1 MRPAT
6 VLLVFLLGCGFIE
19 RNPDAAPEQSP
30 AAEPAERFG
39 VTALH
44 PERVELSQLGASWY
58 LNWSPEASPGVPLE
72 FVPIVCAFTGDASV
86 GSEQLEALRA
96 RLSGFPDGTLFV
108 IGSEIGHPP
117 QNDARS
123 PAMYVDDFATCREM
137 ILAANPTFRISVGAI
152 VLDSTAEY
160 VGAKDG
166 FDYLGQVLKIW
177 QDRYS
182 EPLPAEFF
190 AATAHVLQGGGMD
203 LDVFE
208 RQIRNFRRF
217 LESSGLRDRFV
228 LIAEYG
234 GALGPSDPEARAH
247 FLTEATRIL
256 TTARDPETG
265 CPKDD
270 DRLVQRFAW
279 FTADPVGTWE
289 KLKLLGPGGFF
300 FNLSRSA
307 LLTRDGQMTRLGVA
321 YANAAESE
329 LRAERPEP
337 PLGTGAH

>member
-1 MRPAT
+1 MRRAT
-6 VLLVFLLGCGFIE
+6 VLLVSLLGCAFIE

-30 AAEPAERFG
+30 AVEPAERFG

-44 PERVELSQLGASWY
+44 PERVDLSQLGASWY

-72 FVPIVCAFTGDASV
+72 FVPIVCAFTGGASV

-96 RLSGFPDGTLFV
+96 RLPEFPDRTLFV

-137 ILAANPTFRISVGAI
+137 ILAANPTFRVSVGAI
-152 VLDSTAEY
+152 VLSSPAEY

-166 FDYLGQVLKIW
+166 FDYLGQVLKLW

-182 EPLPAEFF
+182 EPLPADFF
-190 AATAHVLQGGGMD
+190 SATAHVLQGGGMD

-217 LESSGLRDRFV
+217 LEASGLRDRFV
-228 LIAEYG
+228 LITEYG
-234 GALGPSDPEARAH
+234 GALGPSDPKTRAH

-256 TTARDPETG
+256 TTARDPATG

-270 DRLVQRFAW
+270 NRLVQRFAW

-321 YANAAESE
+321 YAQAAKAGI
-329 LRAERPEP
+329 RAARPET
-337 PLGTGAH
+337 PL